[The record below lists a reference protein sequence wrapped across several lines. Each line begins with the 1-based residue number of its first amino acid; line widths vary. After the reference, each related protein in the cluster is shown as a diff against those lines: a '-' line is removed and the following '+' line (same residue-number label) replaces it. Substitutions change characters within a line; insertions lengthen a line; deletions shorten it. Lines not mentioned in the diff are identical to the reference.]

1 MGTENVKGESKTTIP
16 QMIEVEQDLFL
27 YDQSLLRVKVKDS
40 AGLEITNGVKNTT
53 PLDNGNILE
62 FASDKLNA
70 AKET

>member
-16 QMIEVEQDLFL
+16 WMIEVEQDLVL
-27 YDQSLLRVKVKDS
+27 HDQSLLRVKVKDS
-40 AGLEITNGVKNTT
+40 AGLEITKGVKNAT
-53 PLDNGNILE
+53 PLDNGNILG